1 MVLFDLFIV
10 IFILLIFLYSSN
22 LKLSIDL
29 SVGTISTVLSIGAIF
44 ASLYL
49 ISKFLEKNN
58 QNLKID
64 NELKDNIDRVKWP
77 IDNKDKEETQ

>member
-1 MVLFDLFIV
+1 MLLFDIFIV

-58 QNLKID
+58 RNLKID
-64 NELKDNIDRVKWP
+64 DELKDKIDRVKWP
-77 IDNKDKEETQ
+77 IDDSGKEETR